1 MVEKKRINVSTLPRS
16 IRAIICELLKLEQ
29 NIEPPEQL
37 KTKKTGNL
45 CLLPMTTFHFAY
57 GGLKNSR
64 LFFNP
69 FGTAW
74 TNATLE
80 LYRTL
85 ANELYGALANT
96 RRVCYQQNILRHR
109 ELGIITGR
117 RLRFCSNVR
126 YRHAC
131 RCQMPQKLD
140 NQNRGPAQCRITWP
154 VERLGE
160 TGNGAEF
167 QIPESNE
174 RE

>member
-1 MVEKKRINVSTLPRS
+1 MPNMRS
-16 IRAIICELLKLEQ
+16 GDGDVHIHLICSLQ
-29 NIEPPEQL
+29 
-37 KTKKTGNL
+37 
-45 CLLPMTTFHFAY
+45 CWRF
-57 GGLKNSR
+57 GL
-64 LFFNP
+64 F
-69 FGTAW
+69 W
-74 TNATLE
+74 D
-80 LYRTL
+80 LYNK

-96 RRVCYQQNILRHR
+96 RRVRYQQNILRHR

-140 NQNRGPAQCRITWP
+140 NQNRGLAQCRITWP
-154 VERLGE
+154 LERLRE
-160 TGNGAEF
+160 VGNGAEF

>member
-1 MVEKKRINVSTLPRS
+1 MEVS
-16 IRAIICELLKLEQ
+16 
-29 NIEPPEQL
+29 
-37 KTKKTGNL
+37 
-45 CLLPMTTFHFAY
+45 
-57 GGLKNSR
+57 KNSGQI
-64 LFFNP
+64 FNP

-74 TNATLE
+74 INSALE

-85 ANELYGALANT
+85 ANELYGALAST

-109 ELGIITGR
+109 ELGIITER

-154 VERLGE
+154 LERLGE
-160 TGNGAEF
+160 TVEMEQNF
-167 QIPESNE
+167 KFLNRTKESRINILKPYCGSSYNLSE
-174 RE
+174 A

>member
-1 MVEKKRINVSTLPRS
+1 MNDKYNKDMPVKRNVRGYKLIESRITWIETYVELIMGK
-16 IRAIICELLKLEQ
+16 
-29 NIEPPEQL
+29 
-37 KTKKTGNL
+37 
-45 CLLPMTTFHFAY
+45 
-57 GGLKNSR
+57 
-64 LFFNP
+64 
-69 FGTAW
+69 
-74 TNATLE
+74 
-80 LYRTL
+80 YRTL
-85 ANELYGALANT
+85 DNELYGALAST

-154 VERLGE
+154 LERLGE